1 MHEIFNSNFWK
12 IFNSTNMSLF
22 LYITFLSFFT
32 DFGNNAV
39 SFIGFVNLSIQYIL
53 TELIFNHF

>member
-1 MHEIFNSNFWK
+1 
-12 IFNSTNMSLF
+12 MSLF